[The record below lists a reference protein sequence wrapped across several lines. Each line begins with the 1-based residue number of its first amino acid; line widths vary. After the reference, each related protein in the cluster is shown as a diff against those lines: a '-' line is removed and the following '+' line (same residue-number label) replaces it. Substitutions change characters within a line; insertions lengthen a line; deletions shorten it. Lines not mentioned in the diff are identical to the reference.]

1 MCGFLWYG
9 WTCNKNAWADG
20 RVVQKKVPRAPLAAP
35 NARRDP
41 KSIRPGVIDK
51 RVQYTIEGLFAARK
65 AGFADYPAVPDDLD
79 LVERDDQ
86 ITFELSLDDK
96 VDREDIQQC
105 VAAFNGLDRDHS
117 GRLDA
122 GDVLAAA
129 DAVV

>member
-1 MCGFLWYG
+1 MPTRARPLPRDPPRF
-9 WTCNKNAWADG
+9 
-20 RVVQKKVPRAPLAAP
+20 RV
-35 NARRDP
+35 ARRDP

-96 VDREDIQQC
+96 VDREEALD
-105 VAAFNGLDRDHS
+105 VFKVDDDFEAHEAAWVEIKREILG
-117 GRLDA
+117 
-122 GDVLAAA
+122 
-129 DAVV
+129 